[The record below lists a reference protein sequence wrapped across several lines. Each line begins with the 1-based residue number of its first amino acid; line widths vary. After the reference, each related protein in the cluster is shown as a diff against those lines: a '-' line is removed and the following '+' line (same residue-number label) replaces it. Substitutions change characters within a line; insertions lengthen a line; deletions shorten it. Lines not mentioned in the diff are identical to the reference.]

1 MGPSLSHTHL
11 VLTNPNDLPLQ
22 FDTRNQNIPLQQI
35 IQDSPFFSLD
45 PTTANNNQDSSINQ
59 QQISNNQDNNK
70 LQSNDSKQFLQTF
83 TVLNSS
89 MILSVLFSIIN
100 LIII

>member
-11 VLTNPNDLPLQ
+11 VQTNLNELPLQ

-45 PTTANNNQDSSINQ
+45 LTTANNNQESSI
-59 QQISNNQDNNK
+59 NQDNNK
-70 LQSNDSKQFLQTF
+70 IQSNDQKQYLQSF
-83 TVLNSS
+83 TVLNSGNQFF
-89 MILSVLFSIIN
+89 LSFSRIN